1 MARPT
6 TTHRRLLLP
15 LILAVILA
23 GEVAGLAAA
32 TRVVATEPLPQ
43 AALATPPG
51 RAQAAAAVRGA
62 EERRVESVLVGTPGT
77 TAAQRDLRHD
87 LGRAATF
94 RPAPAAV
101 ARATT
106 VPARSRP
113 AAFAYRGRNH
123 VWIPALGIDR
133 SVEVFPCSRSRPPDN
148 HIYRW
153 GCSGRNNVYLL
164 GHAFSVFKPLHDA
177 YVGGRLRKGMKVH
190 YADGHGRV
198 TTYSVIW
205 WKVTPPVASAS
216 WAWAPQAKP
225 SMTLQTCVG
234 RKGSLRLMVRL
245 VATG

>member
-32 TRVVATEPLPQ
+32 TRSIAPETAARP
-43 AALATPPG
+43 ALATPPS
-51 RAQAAAAVRGA
+51 RAQAAAAGRA
-62 EERRVESVLVGTPGT
+62 ADERRVESVVADTQGAS
-77 TAAQRDLRHD
+77 AAQRDVRHD

-101 ARATT
+101 ARATAD
-106 VPARSRP
+106 PAPSRS
-113 AAFAYRGRNH
+113 AASAYHGRNH
-123 VWIPALGIDR
+123 VWIPALGINR
-133 SVEVFPCSRSRPPDN
+133 SVEAFPCSRSRPPDN

-190 YADGHGRV
+190 YADGNGRV

-205 WKVTPPVASAS
+205 WKVTRPVASAS